1 MALSPRQEH
10 MIRFIRDFSD
20 RHGYPPT
27 IREIGKEVGISSTSV
42 VNYNLDKLEK
52 EGLLERDR
60 TISRGLKVSSS
71 TDGAHAPVA
80 VETHSRDGRFRVP
93 VAGTIVAS
101 KPTPPAD
108 DAFSHIPKES
118 VELTRDIVREQEGLY
133 ALRVKGNSMVDA
145 LINDGDIVVMKRES
159 DVHNGDMVAVWL
171 KDKGETTLKRFYR
184 EKGRIRLQ
192 PANPTMQPIFAHPA
206 NVEIHGKV
214 LAVIRQLA
222 A

>member
-10 MIRFIRDFSD
+10 MLRFIRDFSG

-60 TISRGLKVSSS
+60 TISRGLKVSGK
-71 TDGAHAPVA
+71 DGNRAPIV
-80 VETHSRDGRFRVP
+80 VEALTRDNRFRVP
-93 VAGTIVAS
+93 LVGSIVAS
-101 KPTPPAD
+101 NPAPPAE

-118 VELTRDIVREQEGLY
+118 VELTRDIVREQDGLY
-133 ALRVKGNSMVDA
+133 ALRVKGNSMIDA

-171 KDKGETTLKRFYR
+171 KEKGETTLKRFYR

-192 PANPTMQPIFAHPA
+192 PANPTMQPIFAHPG
-206 NVEIHGKV
+206 NVEIQGKV
-214 LAVIRQLA
+214 LVVIRQLA

>member
-10 MIRFIRDFSD
+10 MLRFIRDFSN

-60 TISRGLKVSSS
+60 TISRGLKVSG
-71 TDGAHAPVA
+71 DGAQAPIVI
-80 VETHSRDGRFRVP
+80 ETHGRESRFRIP
-93 VAGTIVAS
+93 LAGTIVAS
-101 KPTPPAD
+101 KPTPPAE

-145 LINDGDIVVMKRES
+145 LINDGDIVVMKRET

-192 PANPTMQPIFAHPA
+192 PANPTMQPIFAHPG
-206 NVEIHGKV
+206 NVEIQGKV

>member
-10 MIRFIRDFSD
+10 MLRFIRDFSN

-60 TISRGLKVSSS
+60 TISRGLKVSG
-71 TDGAHAPVA
+71 DGAQAPV
-80 VETHSRDGRFRVP
+80 VIETHGRESRFRIP
-93 VAGTIVAS
+93 LAGTIVAS
-101 KPTPPAD
+101 KPTPPAE

-133 ALRVKGNSMVDA
+133 ALRVKGNWMVDA
-145 LINDGDIVVMKRES
+145 LINDGDIVVMKRET

-192 PANPTMQPIFAHPA
+192 PANPTMQPIFAHPG
-206 NVEIHGKV
+206 NVEIQGKV

>member
-10 MIRFIRDFSD
+10 MLRFIRDFSN

-60 TISRGLKVSSS
+60 TISRGLKVSG
-71 TDGAHAPVA
+71 DGAPAPVMI
-80 VETHSRDGRFRVP
+80 ETHGREGRFRIP
-93 VAGTIVAS
+93 LAGTIVAS
-101 KPTPPAD
+101 KPAPPAE

-145 LINDGDIVVMKRES
+145 LINDGDIVVMKRET

-192 PANPTMQPIFAHPA
+192 PANPTMQPIFAHPG
-206 NVEIHGKV
+206 NVEIQGKV